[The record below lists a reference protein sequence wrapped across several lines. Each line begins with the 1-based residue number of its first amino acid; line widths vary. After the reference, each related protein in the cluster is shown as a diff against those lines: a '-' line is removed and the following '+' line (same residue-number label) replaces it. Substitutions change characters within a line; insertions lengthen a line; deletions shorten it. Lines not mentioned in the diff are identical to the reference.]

1 MPPKAVLYLSTGVA
15 GFIIASP
22 LPDEIGVTL
31 LAGVTKIETRVV
43 AVVALTLNTVGI
55 FAVLAIGS
63 VI

>member
-1 MPPKAVLYLSTGVA
+1 MPPEAVLYLSAGVA